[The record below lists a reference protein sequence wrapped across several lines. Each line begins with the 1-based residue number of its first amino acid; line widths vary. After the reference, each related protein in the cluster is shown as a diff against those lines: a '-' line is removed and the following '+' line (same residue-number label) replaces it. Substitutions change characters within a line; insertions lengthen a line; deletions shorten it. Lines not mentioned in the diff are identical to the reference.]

1 MCEATPLESEIKNK
15 NGQNMGRL
23 GKTRQEPLISSGE
36 YVLKCTVVVV
46 EVMPRGQKIPHR
58 VQASSKKINK

>member
-1 MCEATPLESEIKNK
+1 MNNK
-15 NGQNMGRL
+15 DGWNMRRF

-46 EVMPRGQKIPHR
+46 EVMPRSQKIPHR
-58 VQASSKKINK
+58 VQASLEKKKKKILHDSNI